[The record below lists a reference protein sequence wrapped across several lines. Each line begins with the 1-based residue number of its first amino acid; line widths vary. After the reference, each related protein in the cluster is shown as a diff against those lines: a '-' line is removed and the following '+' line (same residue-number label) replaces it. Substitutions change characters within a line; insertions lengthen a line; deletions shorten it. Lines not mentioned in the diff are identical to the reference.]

1 MNRHL
6 QIVPMV
12 AMWVAVIACVGCD
25 RAPGYPQKSAEV
37 QRPEAV
43 LDFQTLYTSNCAG
56 CHGQN
61 GQNGA
66 ALPLNNS
73 AYLAVAG
80 KDALQT
86 TIAKGMSG
94 TLMPPFA
101 KSSGGMLTD
110 QQVAQLAQGIL
121 QTWGR
126 PAQFAGVDLPPYANG
141 QSGNI
146 ANGQKAFATAC
157 ARCHGADGMGLKQ
170 GDKTS
175 TTTRSSIADPNY
187 LALVSDQT
195 LRSFILGGRPD
206 EAMPDWR
213 TDIDAPSRALTSQEI
228 TDIVAWLA
236 SHRTPAAAPIPEQH
250 P

>member
-1 MNRHL
+1 MASTRPITTNITR
-6 QIVPMV
+6 
-12 AMWVAVIACVGCD
+12 VGQPV
-25 RAPGYPQKSAEV
+25 RSMAKRLANQNMTGVTAAHMKALENV
-37 QRPEAV
+37 
-43 LDFQTLYTSNCAG
+43 TS
-56 CHGQN
+56 
-61 GQNGA
+61 
-66 ALPLNNS
+66 S
-73 AYLAVAG
+73 E
-80 KDALQT
+80 
-86 TIAKGMSG
+86 AKGMSG

-121 QTWGR
+121 QAWGR
-126 PAQFAGVDLPPYANG
+126 PAQFAGVDLPAYANG
-141 QSGNI
+141 PSGNI

-236 SHRTPAAAPIPEQH
+236 AHRTPAAAPIPEQH